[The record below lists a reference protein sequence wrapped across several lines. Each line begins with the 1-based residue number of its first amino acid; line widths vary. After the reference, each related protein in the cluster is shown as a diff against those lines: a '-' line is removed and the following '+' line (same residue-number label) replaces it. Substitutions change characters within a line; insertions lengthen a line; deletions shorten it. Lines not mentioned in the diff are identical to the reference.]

1 MSENKNDGGIVIM
14 TNDAPTP
21 LISAE
26 DRAAQFRKELEALSN
41 AQQEQQEVKNDE
53 QNGSDSLNDSSND
66 DGSDIL
72 DSSKHSDEDTGN
84 KLEEESETESI
95 NQSHSIPK
103 KRFNQ
108 ELQRRKEIEAELQRE
123 REARIRME
131 TELNLFNEAAKKLQ
145 TKKEEALEINPLDEE
160 AHSYYVNQIN
170 ALKQEFEAK
179 LQQMEKTQTQTR
191 FETTVNNQAE
201 SFKKK
206 HDDFDEA
213 YKFVIDTEIKN
224 AKLIGLDENEAYDF
238 ALQKLQPIAWSIYNK
253 GGNVAES
260 VYNMAK
266 NYGYNGKGAKK
277 GSNVNVDNINKNS
290 KKSASII
297 DDVPA
302 AVTSMAN
309 SSDALLKL
317 DNFKA
322 LDRKDGRGVDPQA
335 FKKALEEI
343 QNRR

>member
-1 MSENKNDGGIVIM
+1 MSEDKNDGGIVV
-14 TNDAPTP
+14 TVNDAPTS

-26 DRAAQFRKELEALSN
+26 DRAAQFRQELEALSN
-41 AQQEQQEVKNDE
+41 PPQQEVKNDE
-53 QNGSDSLNDSSND
+53 QNGSDSIGNSSND
-66 DGSDIL
+66 DGGDNLNTSEHNNEDNRNQL
-72 DSSKHSDEDTGN
+72 D
-84 KLEEESETESI
+84 EEPEVEAISR
-95 NQSHSIPK
+95 SIPK

-108 ELQRRKEIEAELQRE
+108 ELQRRKEIEAELQKE

-170 ALKQEFEAK
+170 SLKKEFEAK

-201 SFKKK
+201 TFKKK

-238 ALQKLQPIAWSIYNK
+238 AISKLQPIAWSIYNK

-266 NYGYNGKGAKK
+266 NYGYNGNGTKK

>member
-21 LISAE
+21 LISREEKAT
-26 DRAAQFRKELEALSN
+26 QFRKELEALSN
-41 AQQEQQEVKNDE
+41 PQQQEVTNNE
-53 QNGSDSLNDSSND
+53 QDRSDSVNNNSND

-72 DSSKHSDEDTGN
+72 DSSEYSNEDNGTQ
-84 KLEEESETESI
+84 LEEEPEVEAV
-95 NQSHSIPK
+95 SHSIPK

-108 ELQRRKEIEAELQRE
+108 ELQRRKEIEAELQKE

-131 TELNLFNEAAKKLQ
+131 TELNLFNQASQKMQA
-145 TKKEEALEINPLDEE
+145 KKEEALEINPLDEE
-160 AHSYYVNQIN
+160 AHSYYVSQIN
-170 ALKQEFEAK
+170 AIKAEFETK
-179 LQQMEKTQTQTR
+179 LEQMNKAQTQTR
-191 FETTVNNQAE
+191 FEATVNNQAE

-206 HDDFDEA
+206 HDDFDDA

-238 ALQKLQPIAWSIYNK
+238 AISKLQPIAWNIYNK

-266 NYGYNGKGAKK
+266 NYGYSGKGAKK
-277 GSNVNVDNINKNS
+277 GSNVNIDNINKNS
-290 KKSASII
+290 KKSASAI
-297 DDVPA
+297 DDVSA
-302 AVTSMAN
+302 AVTSM
-309 SSDALLKL
+309 SDSGENLLKL
-317 DNFKA
+317 DNFQA
-322 LDRKDGRGVDPQA
+322 LDRKDGKGVDPQA
-335 FKKALEEI
+335 FKKALEQI